1 MFNVA
6 GIVSL
11 ASVCISFNVLFLLT
25 DITSHGLSLPSQ
37 LYLGLLLLADLG
49 LIISAKTSSRCLLLP
64 WLLLYLLHISLL
76 ITFFLFLVRSED
88 VKLETTVK
96 DLSSDSVEEDR
107 SEGPEDSSGYFDE
120 ILEAVKEDPGKYFPD
135 MKFKHLGLV
144 FLSLAIFYIYTWI
157 AVKSLHRNIA
167 EARRRASSLSEVLVS
182 RGRPGPRAYRY

>member
-11 ASVCISFNVLFLLT
+11 ASVCISFNVLFFLT

-107 SEGPEDSSGYFDE
+107 SKGPEDSSGYFDQM
-120 ILEAVKEDPGKYFPD
+120 LEDVKEDPGKYFPD

>member
-1 MFNVA
+1 M
-6 GIVSL
+6 SL
-11 ASVCISFNVLFLLT
+11 ASVCISYNIFFLLS
-25 DITSHGLSLPSQ
+25 DLARHGFSLGTQ
-37 LYLGLLLLADLG
+37 TYLGLLLLADLG

-107 SEGPEDSSGYFDE
+107 SEGPEDSSGYFDQM
-120 ILEAVKEDPGKYFPD
+120 LEDVKEDPGKYFPD

-167 EARRRASSLSEVLVS
+167 EARRRASSLSEALVS
-182 RGRPGPRAYRY
+182 RGRAGARVYRY

>member
-11 ASVCISFNVLFLLT
+11 ASVCISFNVLFFLT

-107 SEGPEDSSGYFDE
+107 SKGPEDSSGYFDQM
-120 ILEAVKEDPGKYFPD
+120 LEDVKEDPGKYFPD

-182 RGRPGPRAYRY
+182 RGRAGPRAYRY

>member
-11 ASVCISFNVLFLLT
+11 ASVCISFNVLFFLT

-96 DLSSDSVEEDR
+96 DLSLDSVEEDR
-107 SEGPEDSSGYFDE
+107 SEGPEDSSGYFDQ
-120 ILEAVKEDPGKYFPD
+120 ILEDVKEDPGKYFPD

-144 FLSLAIFYIYTWI
+144 FLSLAVFYIYTWI